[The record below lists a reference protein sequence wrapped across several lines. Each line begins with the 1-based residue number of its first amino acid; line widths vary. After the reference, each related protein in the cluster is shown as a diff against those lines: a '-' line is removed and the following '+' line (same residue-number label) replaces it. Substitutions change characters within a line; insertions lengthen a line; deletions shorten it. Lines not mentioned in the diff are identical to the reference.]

1 VGQLIQEAG
10 VPAAPE
16 LISEAVNLVISIK
29 RSSSGRIV
37 DEVAEVT
44 NWSSAIGFELRRL
57 G

>member
-1 VGQLIQEAG
+1 

-16 LISEAVNLVISIK
+16 LISEAVNMVISI
-29 RSSSGRIV
+29 RRHSTGRII